1 MPNPNSK
8 FATLAVEDQILL
20 VHNPSPTSLS
30 TLVLALSVDDGRRW
44 ELLCKVEDS
53 NDEIICDPCIVE
65 WSDDTVK
72 IAYTVW
78 GKGLKLATLKLATVD

>member
-1 MPNPNSK
+1 M
-8 FATLAVEDQILL
+8 
-20 VHNPSPTSLS
+20 
-30 TLVLALSVDDGRRW
+30 
-44 ELLCKVEDS
+44 EDS
-53 NDEIICDPCIVE
+53 NDEIICDPCIVA